1 MSKPVKC
8 KPGHMIKLFS
18 VSILAIAIFGVCSF
32 SKKST
37 ANLPA
42 VRTSAPETKLQSQTV
57 YEMRIYY
64 AAPGKLE
71 DLNARFRN
79 HTMRIFAKHGMTNIG
94 YWIPIENPEN
104 KLVYIL
110 SYPGREARDASW
122 KDFSA
127 DPEWQAVAKASEANR
142 KIVTKVEST
151 FMLATDYS
159 PALQMVASPQPRT
172 FELRTYTASAGN
184 LQNLHDR
191 FRNHTLKLFEKHGIS
206 NIAYFQPMDSANGSK
221 SDQLI
226 YLITH
231 KDKTTADESWKAF
244 REDPVWIA
252 AKSAS
257 EVKGGG
263 SLTTKVESVFML
275 PTDYSPIK

>member
-1 MSKPVKC
+1 
-8 KPGHMIKLFS
+8 MIKLFS
-18 VSILAIAIFGVCSF
+18 VSILAIAVLGVCSF
-32 SKKST
+32 FKKSIE
-37 ANLPA
+37 NLG
-42 VRTSAPETKLQSQTV
+42 VIRTSIPETKLQSQTV
-57 YEMRIYY
+57 YEMRVYY

-79 HTMRIFAKHGMTNIG
+79 HTMRIFEKHGMTNIG
-94 YWIPIENPEN
+94 YWIPVENPEN

-110 SYPGREARDASW
+110 SYPDREERDASW

-127 DPEWQAVAKASEANR
+127 DPEWQAVAKASEVNG

-151 FMLATDYS
+151 FMLTTDYS

-191 FRNHTLKLFEKHGIS
+191 FRNHTLKLFEKYGIS
-206 NIAYFQPMDSANGSK
+206 NIAYFQPMDSTNEKSSK
-221 SDQLI
+221 LI
-226 YLITH
+226 YLIAH

-244 REDPVWIA
+244 REDPEWIA

-263 SLTTKVESVFML
+263 SLTTKVESVFMI
-275 PTDYSPIK
+275 PTNYSPIK